1 MWGKLVFVILCFFL
15 ISTMFITPVC
25 ACEHGACPWG
35 VEQCRHLEGRFQ
47 EGDKFFDKM
56 AFCDENNCC
65 QYIVCE
71 VIICES
77 GYEIGHRDCG
87 EGFQLLRARECGNP
101 GRFEGEFNR
110 IKVCTDDGCWK
121 TVKKCEKGE
130 RLSYDK
136 YNTQYGG
143 WVCVEDTSTPVKRS
157 DTITAV
163 FGVIVTMILWRRF
176 KQRKVT

>member
-1 MWGKLVFVILCFFL
+1 
-15 ISTMFITPVC
+15 MFITPVC

-56 AFCDENNCC
+56 PFCDENNCC
-65 QYIVCE
+65 QYTVCE

-87 EGFQLLRARECGNP
+87 EGFRVLRARECVEP
-101 GRFEGEFNR
+101 GRFKEDWNR

-121 TVKKCEKGE
+121 TVKICEKDE
-130 RLSYDK
+130 RVSFDK

-143 WVCVEDTSTPVKRS
+143 WVCAKKDSTLPGFESIFVVVGLIIAFVVFKKR
-157 DTITAV
+157 
-163 FGVIVTMILWRRF
+163 
-176 KQRKVT
+176 RK